1 MNRRLCIK
9 YLALA
14 AVLNPVDMMAAV
26 PHIRAEKKKVVFN
39 VLPEKVSTSSAEDT
53 SPTIVM
59 GDKHIKDYLSK
70 IRHPNTPHPDDILL
84 DKNELKLLDSVVRR
98 LQRVRAYVGHGHF
111 CILGFDRCIKVARNS
126 FKVGQFSKA
135 ELDFME
141 EIYFRDAKEYGFF
154 GEKQIMQ
161 MTEEINPLDVYK
173 VPYSGNY
180 LFLGASYEKYL
191 GIQKKIGEELILTSG
206 IRGVT
211 KQFYLF
217 LSKAHRFKGNLSLAS
232 RSLAPPG
239 YSYHATGDFDVGQR
253 GLGGGNFSEGFT
265 NTPVYKRLTNL
276 GYVRYRYERDN
287 MLGVRYEPW
296 HVKL

>member
-1 MNRRLCIK
+1 MNRRSCIK

-14 AVLNPVDMMAAV
+14 AVLDPVDMMAAV
-26 PHIRAEKKKVVFN
+26 PRIRAEKKKTVFTT
-39 VLPEKVSTSSAEDT
+39 LPVKEPVYTSNET

-70 IRHPNTPHPDDILL
+70 IRHPNTPHPEDILL
-84 DKNELKLLDSVVRR
+84 DNNGLRLLDSVVRR
-98 LQRVRAYVGHGHF
+98 IQRVRAYVGHGNF
-111 CILGFDRCIKVARNS
+111 CILGFDNCIKVARNS
-126 FKVGQFSKA
+126 SKVGAFTKA

-161 MTEEINPLDVYK
+161 VTDEINSLDVYK

-191 GIQKKIGEELILTSG
+191 SIRKKIGGDLILTSG

-217 LSKAHRFKGNLSLAS
+217 LSKAHRFSGNLSLAS

-253 GLGGGNFSEGFT
+253 GFGGGNFSEKFT
-265 NTPVYKRLTNL
+265 DTPVYKSLTNL

>member
-1 MNRRLCIK
+1 MNRRRCIK

-14 AVLNPVDMMAAV
+14 AVLDPVDMMAAI
-26 PHIRAEKKKVVFN
+26 PRIRAEKKKTVFSA
-39 VLPEKVSTSSAEDT
+39 LPEKDT
-53 SPTIVM
+53 TTFQADSSPTIVM

-84 DKNELKLLDSVVRR
+84 DQNGLMLLDSVVRR
-98 LQRVRAYVGHGHF
+98 IQRVRAHVGHGNF
-111 CILGFDRCIKVARNS
+111 CILGFDHCIKVARNS
-126 FKVGQFSKA
+126 SKVGAFTKA

-154 GEKQIMQ
+154 GEKQITQ
-161 MTEEINPLDVYK
+161 MTEEINSLDVYK

-191 GIQKKIGEELILTSG
+191 NIQKKIGDELVLTSG

-217 LSKAHRFKGNLSLAS
+217 LSKAHRFNGNLSLAS

-253 GLGGGNFSEGFT
+253 GFGGGNFSEEFT
-265 NTPVYKRLTNL
+265 GTPVYKRLTNL